1 MIRIFQRHCNFST
14 NSQNKPRPKWFDRE
28 QIFNNLIGTLDNRTE
43 YIAFHDSGNGNI
55 KDHFISK
62 YEVNKFSINGG
73 NDAKS
78 FLNLLNY
85 VIKQDY
91 KDEDIIYFVEDDYIH
106 KSGWVDILLEGFEFI
121 GADYYTLYDHPDKY
135 YLPMYDNL
143 TSKIIQ
149 TPSTHWR
156 TTPSTTNTY
165 ACKFK
170 TLKKHF
176 DIHIK
181 YCDLNEGWT
190 KDHDKFT
197 ELWNKGS
204 NLISCIP
211 GYSTHVEINML
222 SPLIDWAHIAHL
234 SKSKST

>member
-14 NSQNKPRPKWFDRE
+14 NSEHKPRPEWFDRE
-28 QIFNNLIGTLDNRTE
+28 QIFDSLLKTLDNRVE
-43 YIAFHDSGNGNI
+43 YTAFHDSGNGEI
-55 KDHFISK
+55 EDHFLSGK
-62 YEVNKFSINGG
+62 DVNKISMKGG
-73 NDAKS
+73 NDAQS

-85 VIKQDY
+85 VNDQDY
-91 KDEDIIYFVEDDYIH
+91 DEEDIIYFLEDDYLH
-106 KSGWVDILLEGFEFI
+106 KPQWVDVMLEGFNII

-135 YLPMYDNL
+135 WENMYSKL
-143 TSKIIQ
+143 TSKIIV

-165 ACKFK
+165 ACRFK

-176 DIHIK
+176 DIHIQ
-181 YCDLNEGWT
+181 YCDLVEKWT

-197 ELWNKGS
+197 HLWNIGS

-211 GYSTHVEINML
+211 GYCTHVEGGML
-222 SPLIDWAHIAHL
+222 SPLTNWKQVLIWNKI
-234 SKSKST
+234 

>member
-14 NSQNKPRPKWFDRE
+14 NSEHKPRPEWFDRE
-28 QIFNNLIGTLDNRTE
+28 QIFDSLLKTLDNRVE
-43 YIAFHDSGNGNI
+43 YTAFHDSGNGEI
-55 KDHFISK
+55 EDHFLSGK
-62 YEVNKFSINGG
+62 DVNKISMKGG
-73 NDAKS
+73 NDAQS

-85 VIKQDY
+85 VNDQDY
-91 KDEDIIYFVEDDYIH
+91 DEEDIIYFLEDDYLH
-106 KSGWVDILLEGFEFI
+106 KPQWVDVMLEGFNVI

-135 YLPMYDNL
+135 WENMYSKL
-143 TSKIIQ
+143 TSKIIV

-165 ACKFK
+165 ACRFK

-176 DIHIK
+176 DIHIQ
-181 YCDLNEGWT
+181 YCDLVEKWT

-197 ELWNKGS
+197 HLWNIGS

-211 GYSTHVEINML
+211 GYCTHVEGGML
-222 SPLIDWAHIAHL
+222 SPLTNWKQVLIWNKI
-234 SKSKST
+234 